1 VLSVSSPVR
10 YSTNAINIFGKNLL
24 TLGGQQNSSSQNQFR
39 FRQETTFFTSVNQN
53 IVSKILNLD
62 DYLPKLTQNYLKHL
76 Q

>member
-1 VLSVSSPVR
+1 
-10 YSTNAINIFGKNLL
+10 L

-53 IVSKILNLD
+53 IASKILNLD